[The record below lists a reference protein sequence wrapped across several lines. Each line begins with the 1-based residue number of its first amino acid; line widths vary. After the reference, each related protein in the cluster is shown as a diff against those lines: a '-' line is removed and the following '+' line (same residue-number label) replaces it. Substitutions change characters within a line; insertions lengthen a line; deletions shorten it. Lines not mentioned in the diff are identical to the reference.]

1 MDKNIMILAIE
12 TSCDETS
19 AAVMRNGVLLSNIV
33 HSQIDIHTK
42 FGGVVPEVASRNH
55 LYKLPEVIDAALAE
69 SKITLNELD
78 AVAVT
83 AGPGLIGALLVG
95 VSYAKSLA
103 YALGVKIIGVNHLMG
118 HISANFLSGAQPP
131 FICLIASGGHT
142 MIVKVLTH
150 TEYEILGT
158 TKDDAAGEAFDKVAR
173 VIGLGYP
180 GGPKLDRLAEEGD
193 DTVYDFPLAMLK
205 EDNYDFSFSGL
216 KSAALNF
223 IIKAQTKNE
232 PIDKA
237 SLCASFRK
245 CVCEILT
252 EKTIRAAG
260 ENNLA
265 RIAISGGVTSN
276 ALLRRSFR
284 EKCAQ
289 NNIELYMPTPFLCS
303 DNAGMIASAAYY
315 KYLCGD
321 FSDIYMN
328 ASPSEKL

>member
-1 MDKNIMILAIE
+1 MDKDIRILAIE

-19 AAVMRNGVLLSNIV
+19 AAVLHNGALLSNVV
-33 HSQIDIHTK
+33 HSQIGLHTA

-55 LYKLPEVIDAALAE
+55 LAKLPEVVDAALSQSHTDMSA
-69 SKITLNELD
+69 LD

-118 HISANFLSGAQPP
+118 HISANFLTGARPP

-150 TEYEILGT
+150 TDYEVLGT
-158 TKDDAAGEAFDKVAR
+158 TQDDAAGEAFDKVAR

-180 GGPKLDRLAEEGD
+180 GGPKLDRLAEDGD
-193 DTVYDFPLAMLK
+193 DAAYVFPLAMLK

-216 KSAALNF
+216 KSAALNYLN
-223 IIKAQTKNE
+223 KAQMKNE
-232 PIDKA
+232 AVNKA
-237 SLCASFRK
+237 DLCASFRK

-252 EKTIRAAG
+252 EKTIRAAKACG
-260 ENNLA
+260 LNS
-265 RIAISGGVTSN
+265 IAISGGVTAN
-276 ALLRRSFR
+276 TLLRKSFA

-289 NNIELYMPTPFLCS
+289 NGIALYMPTPFLCS
-303 DNAGMIASAAYY
+303 DNAGMIAAAAYHQ
-315 KYLCGD
+315 YLSGD

-328 ASPSEKL
+328 AAPSQKL